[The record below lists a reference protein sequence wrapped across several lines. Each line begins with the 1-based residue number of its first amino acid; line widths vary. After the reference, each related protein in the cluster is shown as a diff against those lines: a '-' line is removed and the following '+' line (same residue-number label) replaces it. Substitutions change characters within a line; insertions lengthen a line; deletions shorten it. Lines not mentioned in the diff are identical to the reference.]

1 MITFNIIINV
11 GGRDDTIPIKQPH
24 QANDTN
30 EAMKLVYN
38 CTVGLK
44 QQQKPVLS
52 GAKGLFILL
61 SSTYRKYWS
70 YTKVEVDM

>member
-1 MITFNIIINV
+1 MTTFYIIINV
-11 GGRDDTIPIKQPH
+11 GGRDDTIAIKQPL

-30 EAMKLVYN
+30 EAMIPVYN

-52 GAKGLFILL
+52 GTKGLFVLL
-61 SSTYRKYWS
+61 SSTYRKYRS